1 MNSIK
6 IATRDEIFLIDLR
19 LVAYFKADGHYTNVC
34 FLSGSKLF
42 VPCGLS
48 KIFEKIVAINEM
60 HGKYVLMG
68 RSLLVNRTE
77 ICCLNPIIEIVLIH
91 GNNGQM
97 LSIHVPK
104 SVLRKIMPDF

>member
-19 LVAYFKADGHYTNVC
+19 LVAYFKADGHYTNV
-34 FLSGSKLF
+34 KLF

-48 KIFEKIVAINEM
+48 KIFEKIAAINEM

-77 ICCLNPIIEIVLIH
+77 ICCLNPIKEIVLIH
-91 GNNGQM
+91 GSNGQM

-104 SVLRKIMPDF
+104 PVLRKIMPDF